1 MPTWIIFALLSAF
14 FAALV
19 AIFGKIGIQQVDS
32 TLATTVR
39 SVVMAGFL
47 VITSLILGK
56 ASLIGTIDKK
66 ALLYIV
72 LSGIAGA
79 LSWIAYFIALKQ
91 GPATP
96 VAALDR
102 TSVVFVLLFSVLF
115 LSEQLTWRTGLGA
128 AFVALGAALMVIK

>member
-1 MPTWIIFALLSAF
+1 MASWIIFALLSAV

-19 AIFGKIGIQQVDS
+19 AILGKIGLQNIDA

-39 SVVMAGFL
+39 SIIMAGFL
-47 VITSLILGK
+47 TATALLLGKGKLLSLI
-56 ASLIGTIDKK
+56 DNK
-66 ALLYIV
+66 ALLFIT

-79 LSWIAYFIALKQ
+79 LSWLAYFVALRS
-91 GPATP
+91 GPASG

-102 TSVVFVLLFSVLF
+102 LSVVFVLIFAVLF

-128 AFVALGAALMVIK
+128 ALITLGAVLMTLR

>member
-39 SVVMAGFL
+39 SIVMAGFL
-47 VITSLILGK
+47 IITSLILGK

-91 GPATP
+91 GPATS

-128 AFVALGAALMVIK
+128 AFVALGAAIMVIK

>member
-1 MPTWIIFALLSAF
+1 MPSWILFALLSAF
-14 FAALV
+14 FAGLV
-19 AIFGKIGIQQVDS
+19 AIFGKIGVQGVDS

-39 SVVMAGFL
+39 SIVMAVFL
-47 VITSLILGK
+47 IITSAALGK
-56 ASLIGTIDKK
+56 ASLIGMLDKK
-66 ALLYIV
+66 ALFYIV

-102 TSVVFVLLFSVLF
+102 TSVIFVLLFSALF
-115 LSEQLTWRTGLGA
+115 LSEQLTWKSGLGA
-128 AFVALGAALMVIK
+128 SFVALGAVLLTLK

>member
-39 SVVMAGFL
+39 SIVMAGFL

>member
-1 MPTWIIFALLSAF
+1 MQTWIIFALLSAF

>member
-47 VITSLILGK
+47 IITSLVLGK

-115 LSEQLTWRTGLGA
+115 LSEQLTWRTGFGA